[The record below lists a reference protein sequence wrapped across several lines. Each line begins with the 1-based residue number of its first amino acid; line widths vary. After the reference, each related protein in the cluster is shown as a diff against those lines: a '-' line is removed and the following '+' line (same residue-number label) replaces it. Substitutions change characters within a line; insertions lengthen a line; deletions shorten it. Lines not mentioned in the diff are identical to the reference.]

1 MSVEKAG
8 VNRVLRG
15 GSWNNNARN
24 VRSAYRNANDPG
36 NRNNNIGFRCAR
48 AHGRAGWPA
57 PEQTA
62 IPAIPSELAKRKGR
76 RRVSR
81 LRGGCR
87 PNARRPTGPSMS
99 KRRTT
104 DGAP

>member
-1 MSVEKAG
+1 MSGGGVSVEKAG
-8 VNRVLRG
+8 GNRVLRG
-15 GSWNNNARN
+15 GSWNNNAQN

-48 AHGRAGWPA
+48 AHDRAGGLA

-62 IPAIPSELAKRKGR
+62 IPATIALVAKRKGR

-81 LRGGCR
+81 L
-87 PNARRPTGPSMS
+87 
-99 KRRTT
+99 
-104 DGAP
+104 